1 MMKYYID
8 PTVGIRAFESD
19 GSQDFL
25 ITDAM
30 RPLTAEELEAHLNP
44 TPTARQLQG
53 QANAAARQYLLD
65 TDWYVIRMQE
75 TGAPVP
81 DEVLQA
87 RQAAR
92 DAIVTLLD

>member
-1 MMKYYID
+1 MKYYFD
-8 PTVGIRAFESD
+8 PAVGIRAFEAD

-44 TPTARQLQG
+44 APTARQLQE
-53 QANAAARQYLLD
+53 QANAVARQYLQD
-65 TDWYVIRMQE
+65 TDWYVIRLQE

-81 DEVLQA
+81 AEVLEA

-92 DAIVTLLD
+92 EAIVTLLD